1 MNFSSKHNGIAS
13 RPIQKRRSPPRES
26 RVSNLRREIN
36 HSYVDNQILR
46 RPQTV
51 KQTTPAEMV
60 DSYDIYALSF
70 QPEFEIDAYA
80 SNEDLIRRFVSINA

>member
-13 RPIQKRRSPPRES
+13 RPIQKRRSPPREL
-26 RVSNLRREIN
+26 NLKREIN
-36 HSYVDNQILR
+36 HAYVDNQILR

-60 DSYDIYALSF
+60 DSYDIYALCF

-80 SNEDLIRRFVSINA
+80 SNEDLIRRFVSTNA